1 MPEPGR
7 GAERACGDGKHFD
20 AAKCVGAAP
29 EAPAANHALTAR
41 AAGVRACS
49 ASEQWAVRAAAGSAA
64 ARVAGLGAQSVP
76 SDRGRA
82 HLVRPSLPGFQ
93 RRPGRL
99 ERCGGSR
106 ERPGGG

>member
-1 MPEPGR
+1 MTPEPGR
-7 GAERACGDGKHFD
+7 GAERACSDGKHFD

-64 ARVAGLGAQSVP
+64 ARVAGLGAQ
-76 SDRGRA
+76 R
-82 HLVRPSLPGFQ
+82 LVLSKPT
-93 RRPGRL
+93 
-99 ERCGGSR
+99 
-106 ERPGGG
+106 